1 MDWCAEGLANKPGMV
16 PVLGGRKRRYADH
29 YRNLYAKWARS
40 AKRQGKTLGRY
51 TSPHGKRIRR
61 EREARESRHGVEA

>member
-1 MDWCAEGLANKPGMV
+1 MDAFANGLANKQGMV

-29 YRNLYAKWARS
+29 YRLLYAKWARS

-51 TSPHGKRIRR
+51 TSPHGKRVRR
-61 EREARESRHGVEA
+61 EREAREARHDVEV